1 MKFLLGCLLATFLT
15 SCTLPAVGAQAVTLE
30 PLPLE
35 PVPTFSLRG
44 DPNFSPEHLPRE
56 MRLWH
61 SRFWNGIEY
70 VNTTD
75 RFYNPE
81 TLASSGDLFQLGR
94 HFNVYVTSLL
104 TVLRVTGDLAIL
116 DEVDRLMQL
125 AAGELR
131 DYNADGF
138 RNWRYLT
145 LTGADSAAFIGDDY
159 HEMDEI
165 LTHSMVAAVAYA
177 FKANADFDARY
188 AERAA
193 FWTDY
198 LQNDFEAKWRRRNDV
213 PRGFPFLSRD
223 LMHPYVQWIRFHYYM
238 YGLTGDASYYAEAE
252 RMARQVPLQ
261 VREVATPG
269 GPAYVWNQRFLP
281 EARGDVLSCQPF
293 VYLQLTFQ
301 AFQDLAMEGFS
312 VFDDAFMQRVATSM
326 TELVVRDGYRSFAGD
341 ICGGQYQAGLR
352 PTRSRSTRGVA
363 FHFVN
368 FPYATIGKWD
378 PTGRLETL
386 VRRAYDELE
395 LTSEN
400 NYAAGQMNLS
410 AAMLF
415 LLAEGEEQQASGS
428 APDAP

>member
-1 MKFLLGCLLATFLT
+1 MKSLLAFLVAVFLT
-15 SCTLPAVGAQAVTLE
+15 SCTFPAVGAQAVTLE

-44 DPNFSPEHLPRE
+44 NPDFSSENLPRE

-61 SRFWNGIEY
+61 SRFWNGIAY
-70 VNTTD
+70 VNAAGEA
-75 RFYNPE
+75 FNPE
-81 TLASSGDLFQLGR
+81 TLASSGDLYRLGR
-94 HFNVYVTSLL
+94 HFNVYVTNLL

-125 AAGELR
+125 AAAELR

-145 LTGADSAAFIGDDY
+145 RTRDPSNHPFIGDDF
-159 HEMDEI
+159 HVMDEI

-177 FKANADFDARY
+177 FKANEDLDERY

-238 YGLTGDASYYAEAE
+238 YGLTGDASYYTEAE

-261 VREVATPG
+261 VREVATPS

-281 EARGDVLSCQPF
+281 EAEGDALSCQPF
-293 VYLQLTFQ
+293 VYLRYTMQ
-301 AFQDLAMEGFS
+301 AFQDLALEGFS
-312 VFDDAFMQRVATSM
+312 VFDDAFMQRVATAM
-326 TELVVRDGYRSFAGD
+326 TELVVRDGYRTFAGD
-341 ICGGQYQAGLR
+341 ICGGRYQAGLR
-352 PTRSRSTRGVA
+352 PTRSRSHQGTT
-363 FHFVN
+363 FLFVN
-368 FPYATIGKWD
+368 FPYATAGKWD
-378 PTGRLETL
+378 PTGRLEEL
-386 VRRAYDELE
+386 VRRAYEELE
-395 LTSEN
+395 LTAEN
-400 NYAAGQMNLS
+400 NYAAGQVNLS
-410 AAMLF
+410 AMMLF
-415 LLAEGEEQQASGS
+415 FLAEEDQRAER
-428 APDAP
+428 